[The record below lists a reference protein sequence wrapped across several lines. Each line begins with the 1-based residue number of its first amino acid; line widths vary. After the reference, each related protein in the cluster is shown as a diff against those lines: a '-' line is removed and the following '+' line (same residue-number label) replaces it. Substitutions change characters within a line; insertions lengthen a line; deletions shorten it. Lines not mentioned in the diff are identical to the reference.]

1 MTMDMTVDMA
11 GPTTSSVMPSATG
24 QAMDHDM
31 GGMGGMGNNCKISVS
46 KSLMEASGTTPC

>member
-1 MTMDMTVDMA
+1 MDMTVDMA

-46 KSLMEASGTTPC
+46 KSLMADSGTTPC